1 MREGKERKGEKRGKR
16 GKSTCKS
23 HKKITAYQKPEEDR
37 KKKWYGV
44 IKCQIWFVVGEVWVD
59 VYVSMRWYGMTE
71 MGSGSLYGPASVTL
85 SSSSSALRPSVVSLG
100 IPESISFSKYAGMN
114 LSQRKKR

>member
-1 MREGKERKGEKRGKR
+1 MKKERGERERKR
-16 GKSTCKS
+16 GKSTRKS

-44 IKCQIWFVVGEVWVD
+44 KKCQIWVVVVEVLAD
-59 VYVSMRWYGMTE
+59 HVYVSMRWYGMTE

-85 SSSSSALRPSVVSLG
+85 SSSSSALRPSGVSLG

-114 LSQRKKR
+114 LSRREKR